1 MYDRGGYAG
10 EIGHLDVD
18 PGGRD
23 RVAAAVW
30 GEAVEA
36 LATALAAYVTLLAPE
51 LIVVGGGLA
60 QVGEQLLGPLR
71 SALESRLSF
80 QRRPRLVRGQ
90 LGDEAGRLGAAL
102 LAWRRAGRE
111 LAHGVGAAS

>member
-1 MYDRGGYAG
+1 MYGRGGYAG
-10 EIGHLDVD
+10 EIGHLDID

-36 LATALAAYVTLLAPE
+36 LATALTAYVTLLAPG
-51 LIVVGGGLA
+51 LIVVGGAEL
-60 QVGEQLLGPLR
+60 GEQLLGPLR
-71 SALESRLSF
+71 SALGSRLSF
-80 QRRPRLVRGQ
+80 QRRPRLVRAQ